1 MRYSFNKQS
10 YKSAYLL
17 MIFKRIRKVVLLF
30 PIFVVLGLIALILG
44 LTVLKELI
52 PYSIFAFALGIVIG
66 IYVLVLYYKTSSNL
80 NNAYDMLSMGG
91 DLEYELSVEGS
102 KVVLHNLSL
111 NQVAAINIEDVDL
124 IYTNK
129 KAYVVFCKDGFNFLV
144 PNNEQ
149 GKDIIDSIKLLQNN
163 E

>member
-10 YKSAYLL
+10 YKTAYLL
-17 MIFKRIRKVVLLF
+17 MIYKRTKKVILLF
-30 PIFVVLGLIALILG
+30 PIFVILGLVALIIG
-44 LTVLKELI
+44 LTVLRSLI

-66 IYVLVLYYKTSSNL
+66 VYVLVLYYKTSNNL

-91 DLEYELSVEGS
+91 DLEYELSVEIDR
-102 KVVLHNLSL
+102 VVLHNLSL
-111 NQVAAINIEDVDL
+111 NQVATINIEDVDL
-124 IYTNK
+124 FYENK
-129 KAYVVFCKDGFNFLV
+129 RAFVVFCRDGFNFLV

-149 GKDIIDSIKLLQNN
+149 GREMIESIKSQQNN